1 MVRRLHFAILAL
13 QGLALAIVTAET
25 ITSPR
30 VALVIGNAK
39 YESAIGPLRNSVNDA
54 KAVSKTLRG
63 LGFTVIEEHN
73 VSRDDLIEAVAGFRR
88 KIKSAEVA
96 VFYYAGHGI
105 SVAGSNY
112 LIPIKSGYQPEG
124 ADDVTVRMLAETKL
138 LNAEQVV
145 AEMSAAGG
153 RCNLVILDACRSTP
167 VARDPRSRDVTRSGG
182 LSEMKP
188 PAGSLIA
195 FATDAGH
202 TAQDGDGSN
211 GLYTGELLKH
221 LQTPGLTIEQ
231 VFKRTRAGVMQRS
244 NGAQIPA
251 EYSRLVGDDIFLA
264 GTTPTPPP
272 EPVLPKAEP
281 VAVPTTRAIN
291 QLAAAGKA
299 EACIEALR
307 IAATTNGPG
316 EFAAAP
322 IDALLESTK
331 EDLKEINGPS
341 PRLESALKTCQLAL
355 DAIRD
360 CLPPD
365 HPKNH
370 LLTAK
375 ASNRLGDCQLL
386 SGRAEDAL
394 RSYHTAVG
402 LAPADAYPIYNR
414 GRAHLALGH
423 TEEAKADF
431 ATASDP
437 KYQQPTA
444 QKLARKALADM
455 QP

>member
-1 MVRRLHFAILAL
+1 MARRLHLAILAI

-25 ITSPR
+25 NAKAH

-39 YESAIGPLRNSVNDA
+39 YETAIGPLRNSVNDA
-54 KAVSKTLRG
+54 RAVSKTLRG

-73 VSRDDLIEAVAGFRR
+73 VSRDELMKAVAGFRT
-88 KIKSAEVA
+88 KIKDSQVA

-112 LIPIKSGYQPEG
+112 LIPVKSGYQPEG
-124 ADDVTVRMLAETKL
+124 ADDVTLRMLAETKL
-138 LNAEQVV
+138 FNAEQVV

-167 VARDPRSRDVTRSGG
+167 VARNPRTREVAAAGG

-251 EYSRLVGDDIFLA
+251 EYSRLVGDDIYLA
-264 GTTPTPPP
+264 GTAPVTPP
-272 EPVLPKAEP
+272 EPVVPKAEP
-281 VAVPTTRAIN
+281 VTVPTVRAIQ

-299 EACIEALR
+299 EACVEALR
-307 IAATTNGPG
+307 IAATANGRG
-316 EFAAAP
+316 DFAAAP
-322 IDALLESTK
+322 IDTLLEIAK

-341 PRLESALKTCQLAL
+341 PRLEATLKTCQLSL

-360 CLPPD
+360 CLPEN
-365 HPKNH
+365 HPKKSE
-370 LLTAK
+370 LTAK
-375 ASNRLGDCQLL
+375 ASNRLGDCQFL
-386 SGRAEDAL
+386 SGQAEDAL
-394 RSYHTAVG
+394 KSYHAAVE
-402 LAPADAYPIYNR
+402 LAPADAYPLYNR

-423 TEEAKADF
+423 KEEAKADF
-431 ATASDP
+431 TAASDP
-437 KYQQPTA
+437 KFNQA
-444 QKLARKALADM
+444 GARALAGKALAEM
-455 QP
+455 K